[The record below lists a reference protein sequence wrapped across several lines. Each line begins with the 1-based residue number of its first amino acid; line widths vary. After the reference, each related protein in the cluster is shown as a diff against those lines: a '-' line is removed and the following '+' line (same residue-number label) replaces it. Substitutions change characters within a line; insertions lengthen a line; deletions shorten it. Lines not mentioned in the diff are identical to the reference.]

1 MTQILKFKKIKFQ
14 LVIIALLHKGQQQ
27 EEIIKE
33 LNNKRLNRYFYLLI
47 LCDYLGL

>member
-33 LNNKRLNRYFYLLI
+33 LKKALI
-47 LCDYLGL
+47 LIKKYFQGHKV